1 MKSDRAQ
8 LRTLAPTTIDT
19 PYTSPPASVY
29 EENTMTTISCAVHIM
44 HPDHVIASGLLV
56 TLANRA
62 EFCVTTH
69 ATQPHAAHAA
79 QVVIADHAIGIDL
92 ARQRQRA
99 AILVI
104 TSYDRECEVRSA
116 LECGVKGYVMLSAG
130 SDEIVAAVCMVG
142 RGQRYVSDS
151 VMLKI
156 ADSYSREPLTR
167 RENDVLHLLAEGCC
181 NKTIARRLGIGQ
193 GTVKS
198 HLRSVMAKLGV
209 HARTQA
215 VIVAT
220 ERGMVAPRPHAA
232 PVRPGIS
239 SVSVARAA

>member
-1 MKSDRAQ
+1 
-8 LRTLAPTTIDT
+8 
-19 PYTSPPASVY
+19 
-29 EENTMTTISCAVHIM
+29 MTTTSSAVHIM

-56 TLANRA
+56 TLADRA

-69 ATQPHAAHAA
+69 ASQPHAAHAA
-79 QVVIADHAIGIDL
+79 RVVIADHATGTAL
-92 ARQRQRA
+92 ARQGHPA

-104 TSYDRECEVRSA
+104 TSFDREWEVRAA
-116 LECGVKGYVMLSAG
+116 LECGVRGYVMLSAG
-130 SDEIVAAVCMVG
+130 SDEIVAAVRMVA
-142 RGQRYVSDS
+142 RGQRYLSDA
-151 VMLKI
+151 VMPKI
-156 ADSYSREPLTR
+156 ADSFSREPLTR

-220 ERGMVAPRPHAA
+220 ERGLVPSRPCHGAPRHGASGAA
-232 PVRPGIS
+232 
-239 SVSVARAA
+239 VALTA

>member
-1 MKSDRAQ
+1 MKVEIR
-8 LRTLAPTTIDT
+8 
-19 PYTSPPASVY
+19 PASVT
-29 EENTMTTISCAVHIM
+29 EETIMQTIPSAVHIM

-56 TLANRA
+56 TLADRA

-69 ATQPHAAHAA
+69 ATQPHAAQTAR
-79 QVVIADHAIGIDL
+79 VVIADHATGTAL
-92 ARQRQRA
+92 ARQRQSA
-99 AILVI
+99 AIIVM
-104 TSYDRECEVRSA
+104 TPFDRECEVRTA
-116 LECGVKGYVMLSAG
+116 LECGVTGYMMLSAG
-130 SDEIVAAVCMVG
+130 SDEIVAAVRMAV

-151 VMLKI
+151 VLPRI
-156 ADSYSREPLTR
+156 ADSFSRQPLTR

-198 HLRSVMAKLGV
+198 HLRNVMAKLGV

-220 ERGMVAPRPHAA
+220 ERGMVLPRAYQAA
-232 PVRPGIS
+232 PASHHGTAGAV
-239 SVSVARAA
+239 VAGTA